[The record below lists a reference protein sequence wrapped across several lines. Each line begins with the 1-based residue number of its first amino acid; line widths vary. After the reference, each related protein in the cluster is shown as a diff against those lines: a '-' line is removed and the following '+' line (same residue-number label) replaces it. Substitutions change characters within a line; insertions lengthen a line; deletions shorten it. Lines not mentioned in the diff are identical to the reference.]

1 MAGMFTRHCALEG
14 CNAVFQTDHPT
25 KKHCCARHST
35 AHRMRTLRAKRRKG
49 GGGGGGNGGGPTLFD
64 EIVPND
70 PQAYVVPVIRH
81 PAIPAKHPPEPVRQ
95 VRRRAA

>member
-1 MAGMFTRHCALEG
+1 MFTRICALEG
-14 CNAVFQTDHPT
+14 CNVEFQTDNSRKT
-25 KKHCCARHST
+25 YCSRKHT
-35 AHRMRTLRAKRRKG
+35 TLATVKRFRAKRRKG
-49 GGGGGGNGGGPTLFD
+49 GGGGGGNGGGGGPTLFD

-70 PQAYVVPVIRH
+70 PQAFVPVPVIRH